1 MKSHGSGLSK
11 ECHQEKKRK
20 GIRFKRENSVTVTL
34 ESLHPWS
41 SKQEKRLA
49 GTGKG
54 LILLILN
61 QSLLL
66 SSEVRN
72 MVTQQKG
79 KSFNSMR
86 KEPVRSSH
94 VLKPQ
99 ILMKPDGEPRG
110 PSLSNSLKCGR
121 ILFNLKSSRS
131 V

>member
-1 MKSHGSGLSK
+1 M
-11 ECHQEKKRK
+11 
-20 GIRFKRENSVTVTL
+20 TVML

-41 SKQEKRLA
+41 SKQEKSLA

-54 LILLILN
+54 LILLILK
-61 QSLLL
+61 QSFCL
-66 SSEVRN
+66 SSDLRN

-79 KSFNSMR
+79 KSFNSMQ

-99 ILMKPDGEPRG
+99 ILMEPDAEPRG

-121 ILFNLKSSRS
+121 ILINLKSSRS